1 MELLWLVS
9 YLFLIKNMESYHFR
23 GGVITWKYIYREHK
37 VAVTYK
43 VSYRPIYKYH
53 ECTEQQLLNGNLIEG
68 EGHLTCY
75 SGCNSTIPMSYFCTD
90 YSIDEDYT
98 IGERT
103 VYIPSNETYDKI
115 LLFGYEDC
123 CWIDLVE
130 SGSSKAIFMLTEADL
145 TIRSDTGMINTSP
158 ISAMQPVVRV
168 KQGCSYSIHIQVDD
182 EDGDMVKC
190 RWAND
195 DIVDECGGVCNG
207 LNGSV
212 LNTETCILSYNA
224 TGSTGWY
231 AVALQIEDF
240 AFQIGTYPLSSVS
253 LQFLIFVYSSTEMCD
268 NKPLIDTSTDQDGAV
283 IFILPNT
290 TYYKTIIA
298 STTSNNSKIS
308 EINTV
313 SPIGMVKSSLLK
325 YGSFEDKWYVN
336 VTWTTRETDI
346 GSHIFCYTAFDSTR
360 QASDQICLTLKV
372 NNPSNFCQIVVD
384 SFNTVWN
391 LARINTNVSAQ
402 CSGDYTGTISRYC
415 NTEGRWEE
423 PDYSKCTHIAIKN
436 LQEQSSNLVKEN
448 STATVVNTILE
459 DLNVLTRKSNNV
471 TSGDLVTS
479 SNILTDIAVHVA
491 GNTDAL
497 SSSQIEI
504 FGSLCNNLL
513 DDSNGRNWEQLKQK
527 DLSSLTS
534 LVKAVTDF
542 SKSYTNVLNSEFSKT
557 IQKQNLVIQLGKI
570 QSTDIVI
577 PDRTKALESWILDSI
592 NQISMNRMYFDGL
605 PITGY
610 SSVFY
615 RNISKLLPE
624 SLKSHTSYKYD
635 VNSIIA
641 DFSVEPTPTKM
652 DYHVEVKFQHI
663 SEDYSNPFC
672 GFLDFNMPGYPNGV
686 WSTVGSRVVESTY
699 TYTICEYNH
708 TTNFA
713 ILMSPGK
720 TPRSHSFPLSV
731 ISAVG
736 CSISILCLTVTIIIH
751 YILWRHVRSDRSKIL
766 INLCVALITSYI
778 LFLAGVTKTSN
789 KVVCTAI
796 AITLH
801 YLFLL
806 DFALMLAEGIQVAI
820 MVVIIFRTK
829 SILQWLLPL
838 CYIIPAVIVS
848 ISAGVTKLEGYG
860 NSQFC
865 WLTIESKLIWA
876 FVAPALFVV
885 VTNIII
891 LIIMIYKIMTT
902 RGLAA
907 KTLKEKSKAG
917 IKSICVIF
925 PLFGITW
932 ILGAFSVNEDLV
944 VFQYLFAV
952 CNSLQGFFICL
963 FHCFLNKQ
971 VRQGYAHYQRRRK
984 ASQLLESKSFSSSDF
999 PTRRTR
1005 DNTEYTT
1012 ENRQWSDEDEILKGR
1027 NHHANTF
1034 YTQSKFYNP
1043 TFAH

>member
-1 MELLWLVS
+1 
-9 YLFLIKNMESYHFR
+9 MESYHFR
-23 GGVITWKYIYREHK
+23 GGVITWKYIYSEHK

-43 VSYRPIYKYH
+43 VSYRPIYRYH

-168 KQGCSYSIHIQVDD
+168 KQVDD

-360 QASDQICLTLKV
+360 SGESFFTKV
-372 NNPSNFCQIVVD
+372 NKKNFELFQ
-384 SFNTVWN
+384 
-391 LARINTNVSAQ
+391 
-402 CSGDYTGTISRYC
+402 
-415 NTEGRWEE
+415 
-423 PDYSKCTHIAIKN
+423 K
-436 LQEQSSNLVKEN
+436 SSNLVKEN

-479 SNILTDIAVHVA
+479 SNILTDIAGHVA

-527 DLSSLTS
+527 DSSSLTS
-534 LVKAVTDF
+534 LVKAVTDY
-542 SKSYTNVLNSEFSKT
+542 SKSFTNVLNSEFSKT

-592 NQISMNRMYFDGL
+592 NQISMNRKYFDGL

-652 DYHVEVKFQHI
+652 DYHVEVKFQHV

-952 CNSLQGFFICL
+952 CNSLQVHFCSL
-963 FHCFLNKQ
+963 FNLNLNFYCENEPES
-971 VRQGYAHYQRRRK
+971 RQQISTALVKYSGEGHDIVTPQDIRA
-984 ASQLLESKSFSSSDF
+984 AL
-999 PTRRTR
+999 
-1005 DNTEYTT
+1005 
-1012 ENRQWSDEDEILKGR
+1012 
-1027 NHHANTF
+1027 HANGGVKGVLASVVSVDNQQERKMVSKIPNISQMNNITF
-1034 YTQSKFYNP
+1034 HENGVTCRRAYKIGTGSFLPPNQFKDSATLTGFTVKKI
-1043 TFAH
+1043 